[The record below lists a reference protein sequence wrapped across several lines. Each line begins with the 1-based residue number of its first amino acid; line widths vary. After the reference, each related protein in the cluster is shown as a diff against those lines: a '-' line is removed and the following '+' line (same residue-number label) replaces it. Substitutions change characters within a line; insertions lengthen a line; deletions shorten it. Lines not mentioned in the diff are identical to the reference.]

1 MESCILVFVIIGVVV
16 LVVFGLQLLAL
27 LEAILQVIYPLS
39 LDSAN
44 WVKRIFWS
52 QSLDKLPY
60 SELKRTSE
68 EFEAH
73 LVKLKG
79 IDKEFSAVPKSEDKV
94 ESFFQMLRFETNKS
108 EIEDIEA
115 KIGILKAA
123 IKKKQ
128 PQEDIRLAKQKTK
141 RKKQLKK
148 FIGTSEYKLV
158 QQFAKKNL
166 GNDNKVE
173 MLKLQVLLESKG
185 WDITS
190 DELVNLVKKESGKL
204 HQVKLAKFVSSVDY
218 KLIERFVSEN
228 QKEENT
234 ADLTKLQLLLENKGW
249 KITPDELVNLVE
261 IETNKQRL
269 DYAKSKILM
278 NNPENR
284 DEILKSYL
292 SSYQPNDFEL
302 RALEGILEERNL
314 SYPDLDDL
322 FNALDKIKAEVGKSK
337 QNLSDENKS
346 GNLKL
351 EFNL

>member
-1 MESCILVFVIIGVVV
+1 MESCILVFVIIGGVV
-16 LVVFGLQLLAL
+16 LVVFGLQFLAL

-60 SELKRTSE
+60 FELKRTSE
-68 EFEAH
+68 EFAAH

-79 IDKEFSAVPKSEDKV
+79 ISKELSAVPKSEDKT
-94 ESFFQMLRFETNKS
+94 ESFLQMLRCEANKS
-108 EIEDIEA
+108 EIEDTEA
-115 KIGILKAA
+115 KIDILKAA
-123 IKKKQ
+123 VKKKQ

-148 FIGTSEYKLV
+148 FIGTSEYKLI
-158 QQFAKKNL
+158 QQFAKNNL
-166 GNDNKVE
+166 GHDNKVE
-173 MLKLQVLLESKG
+173 LLKLQVLLESKG

-190 DELVNLVKKESGKL
+190 DELVNLVKKESSKL

-218 KLIERFVSEN
+218 KLIEHFASEN
-228 QKEENT
+228 PKGENT
-234 ADLTKLQLLLENKGW
+234 ADLTKLLLLLENKGW
-249 KITPDELVNLVE
+249 KITSDELMNLVE

-269 DYAKSKILM
+269 DNARSKILM
-278 NNPENR
+278 SNPENR

-292 SSYQPNDFEL
+292 SCFQPNDFEL
-302 RALEGILEERNL
+302 RALEGILEEKNL
-314 SYPDLDDL
+314 SFPDLDDL
-322 FNALDKIKAEVGKSK
+322 FNALDKMKAEIEQLR
-337 QNLSDENKS
+337 QNPSDGNKS